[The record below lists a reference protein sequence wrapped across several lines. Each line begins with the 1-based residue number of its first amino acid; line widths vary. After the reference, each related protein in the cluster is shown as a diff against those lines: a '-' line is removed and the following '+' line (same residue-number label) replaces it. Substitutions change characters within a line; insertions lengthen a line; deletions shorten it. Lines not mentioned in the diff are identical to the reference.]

1 MPPLTGAK
9 QAGGAPLPDRPATP
23 LLTLSRRLLFSS
35 STSPACNSQGR
46 SGGALSR
53 REASLCLTAALP
65 PFSSYHP
72 NPSSPHIPPHAPPRA
87 GLVAHSAGGRFGGAL
102 SRWEAR
108 LCLTA
113 VIPPFSSYHPNPASP
128 HLPPHAPPRA
138 GLVWSG
144 GALSW
149 WEARLSLTAVLPP
162 FSSYHPNPASP
173 HLPPHAPPRAGLVAH
188 SAGGRRASASLPCS
202 PPSLPVTP
210 TPLPPNFP
218 RMRLPGQV
226 WWSTQQGRGAPL
238 PDCRAP
244 PLLFL
249 SPQPRFPSSSPASAS
264 QGRSGGALSRWE
276 ARLCLTAP
284 LDPPSLPV
292 TPIPLSLPI
301 PRMRPPGQVWWRTQ
315 QVGGAPLP
323 DCRAPPLLFLSPQ
336 PRFPPSSPACA
347 SQGRS
352 GGALSRSEA
361 RLWLTAVLP
370 PFSSCH
376 PNPSPPDYPP
386 HAAPRCG
393 LVAHSAG
400 QVWWRTQQVGGAPLP
415 DCRAPPLLFLSPQPR
430 FPPSSPACASQ
441 GRSGGA
447 LSRWEARLC
456 LTALL
461 PPFSSCHPNPSPPD
475 YPPHAAPRCGLVAHS
490 AGQVWWRTQ
499 LVGGTPLPD
508 CRAPPLL
515 FLSPQPRFPP
525 SSPAS
530 ASQSRS
536 GGALSRWEA
545 RLCLTAMLPPF
556 SSYHPN
562 PASPHLPP
570 HAPPRAGLVAH
581 SAGVVL
587 CRTQQVGGAPLP
599 VCRAPPLLFLS
610 PQPLPPHT
618 SPAATAQ
625 IPRVA
630 QRTQSPATP
639 MLSQS
644 PHPLSPS
651 CTASTPLTTCRWWR
665 TLQSNKGHA
674 SSILRAC
681 RRSPSPCTLPP
692 LSPAHPPLPGD
703 SYMTLVAHSAGGYLD
718 CLF

>member
-264 QGRSGGALSRWE
+264 QGRSGGALSTWE
-276 ARLCLTAP
+276 ARLCLTAV
-284 LDPPSLPV
+284 LPPFSSYHPNPASPHLPPHAPPRAGLV
-292 TPIPLSLPI
+292 WSGGALSRGEARLCLTAMLPPFSSYHPNPASPHLPPHAP
-301 PRMRPPGQVWWRTQ
+301 PRAGQVWWRTQ

-361 RLWLTAVLP
+361 RLCLTAVLH

-536 GGALSRWEA
+536 GGALSRSGGALSRWEA
-545 RLCLTAMLPPF
+545 RLCLIAMLPPF

-562 PASPHLPP
+562 PSPPAYPP
-570 HAPPRAGLVAH
+570 HAAPRCG
-581 SAGVVL
+581 
-587 CRTQQVGGAPLP
+587 P
-599 VCRAPPLLFLS
+599 VP
-610 PQPLPPHT
+610 
-618 SPAATAQ
+618 
-625 IPRVA
+625 
-630 QRTQSPATP
+630 
-639 MLSQS
+639 
-644 PHPLSPS
+644 
-651 CTASTPLTTCRWWR
+651 
-665 TLQSNKGHA
+665 
-674 SSILRAC
+674 
-681 RRSPSPCTLPP
+681 
-692 LSPAHPPLPGD
+692 
-703 SYMTLVAHSAGGYLD
+703 HSAGGRRASA
-718 CLF
+718 CLPCSPPSIPITPTPPPPHFPRSHRSNPTCGATYPITRYPHALPITPPPLPLMHCLYPFNHVSLVAHFAVQ